1 MKVSQMKEIKSFP
14 FKLDALNDAGEFS
27 GYASTFGSV
36 DLGGDVVEKGAYKK
50 TLKESQGRIP
60 ILDHHDP
67 TRQIGWNIGAHE
79 DDRGLFVRGLLDLN
93 VNTARERHSLMK
105 MAQNIGG
112 RTGLSIGFRTIKEE
126 PDQNRPNIRRL
137 KEIQLMEYSVVTFP
151 MNQQAGVISVKAKE
165 QLIGQFLKN
174 AVGMDD
180 KQTQLA
186 IFNLKSLLSKRGEP
200 SFSHSGNLERGAD
213 ITVKDW
219 EPIRLSLNQL
229 LNAVKGS

>member
-1 MKVSQMKEIKSFP
+1 MKEIKSFP

-67 TRQIGWNIGAHE
+67 TRQIGWNVEAHE

-126 PDQNRPNIRRL
+126 ADQKRPDIRRL
-137 KEIQLMEYSVVTFP
+137 KELQLMEYSVVTFP
-151 MNQQAGVISVKAKE
+151 MNIQAGVVSVKAKE
-165 QLIGQFLKN
+165 QLIGQFLQN
-174 AVGMDD
+174 AVGLDQQ
-180 KQTQLA
+180 QTRRA
-186 IFNLKSLLSKRGEP
+186 VHNLKSLLFNNNEP
-200 SFSHSGNLERGAD
+200 GIAHSGNLEMGAD
-213 ITVKDW
+213 FPVKEWEPLRVSLCQLISTVK
-219 EPIRLSLNQL
+219 
-229 LNAVKGS
+229 GT

>member
-1 MKVSQMKEIKSFP
+1 MKEIKSLP

-36 DLGGDVVEKGAYKK
+36 DLGGDVVDKGAYKK

-67 TRQIGWNIGAHE
+67 TRQIGWNVEAHE
-79 DDRGLFVRGLLDLN
+79 DERGLFVRGLLDLN

-105 MAQNIGG
+105 MAQSIGG

-126 PDQNRPNIRRL
+126 PDRKRPDIRRL

-151 MNQQAGVISVKAKE
+151 MNTQAGVISVKAKE
-165 QLIGQFLKN
+165 QLIGQFLQN
-174 AVGMDD
+174 AVGLDQR
-180 KQTQLA
+180 QTKLA
-186 IFNLKSLLSKRGEP
+186 IYNLKSLLSKNNEP
-200 SFSHSGNLERGAD
+200 GFAHSSTIEMGAD
-213 ITVKDW
+213 FPAKGW
-219 EPIRLSLNQL
+219 EPLRLSLCQL
-229 LNAVKGS
+229 LSTVKGA